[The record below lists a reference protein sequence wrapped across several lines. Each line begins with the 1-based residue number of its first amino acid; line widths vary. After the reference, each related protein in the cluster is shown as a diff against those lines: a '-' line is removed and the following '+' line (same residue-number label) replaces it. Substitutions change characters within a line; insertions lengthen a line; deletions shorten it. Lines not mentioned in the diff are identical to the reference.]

1 MNSIWLSYT
10 DSQHWTVCWLW
21 RWMPCNRLNLNNE
34 KKKKLKLLWLDL
46 IRISVCHKVA
56 TWELAVMTFL
66 SKVMSKVFGVYFDAT
81 LSIVKH
87 IDHVSHS
94 VYLEIEELALFAIS
108 WQGKPLLSWCVLL
121 LSVIWTIVTLWS
133 WTLPLIIRTITKKIQ
148 NHAAKVFFV
157 KSRYVHVKPCS
168 KKLHWLPVKERIIF
182 KTATFAFCFLFLFFN
197 CTLPPYLS
205 SCFFVY
211 TPSHTLYSSS
221 NEKTFLCKVETRALV
236 TGAPCLEQPSF
247 PHPKQ
252 QFPLTVQN
260 FS

>member
-1 MNSIWLSYT
+1 M
-10 DSQHWTVCWLW
+10 
-21 RWMPCNRLNLNNE
+21 RE
-34 KKKKLKLLWLDL
+34 KKLKLLWLDL

-148 NHAAKVFFV
+148 NHAASLWVGRYAEIVDYPRQGRAIENSAWKRLCAGELGSGVLVDERQLSKEQRHRLEAGQKQHAFNEFV
-157 KSRYVHVKPCS
+157 SDLIS
-168 KKLHWLPVKERIIF
+168 LHRS
-182 KTATFAFCFLFLFFN
+182 
-197 CTLPPYLS
+197 LPPRL
-205 SCFFVY
+205 
-211 TPSHTLYSSS
+211 
-221 NEKTFLCKVETRALV
+221 NEHE
-236 TGAPCLEQPSF
+236 
-247 PHPKQ
+247 
-252 QFPLTVQN
+252 
-260 FS
+260 